1 MQYGLTIIMNVL
13 ITNDKRLAIFFDS
26 VKEILSAALC
36 VFSPRPSAVLDVDF
50 SATLCNFWI

>member
-1 MQYGLTIIMNVL
+1 MNVL